1 MLLITGM
8 KSKYVGD
15 TEAIHREMKPGLCSI
30 IKAKRILIKNWNEPI
45 LPQVEDVS
53 EPLAES
59 MEKVAEAVL
68 LFCQVLKPHR
78 HRLDDAGMILFRV
91 WGCCPLFREEYPGRT
106 AEEIQPETRTG
117 ASDWPPVFIS
127 Y

>member
-1 MLLITGM
+1 MTGM

-30 IKAKRILIKNWNEPI
+30 IKARHTLLNTWEELIFH
-45 LPQVEDVS
+45 QVEDVS

-68 LFCQVLKPHR
+68 LFCQVEFLATLVALHLTP
-78 HRLDDAGMILFRV
+78 V
-91 WGCCPLFREEYPGRT
+91 
-106 AEEIQPETRTG
+106 
-117 ASDWPPVFIS
+117 SD
-127 Y
+127 